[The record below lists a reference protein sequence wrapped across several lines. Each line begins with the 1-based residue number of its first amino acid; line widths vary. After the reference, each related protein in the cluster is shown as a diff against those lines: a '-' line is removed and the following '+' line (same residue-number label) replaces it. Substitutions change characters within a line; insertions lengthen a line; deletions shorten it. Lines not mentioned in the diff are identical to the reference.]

1 MWQFCCN
8 IHDLEGHI
16 FVELERGWGEAYF
29 FLLHSSA
36 NRREASVASAVKL
49 GLAPVEAVGALV
61 ELFLKGPK
69 LVVRGVATAVECS
82 APV

>member
-1 MWQFCCN
+1 MGRS
-8 IHDLEGHI
+8 L
-16 FVELERGWGEAYF
+16 F

-69 LVVRGVATAVECS
+69 LVRGVAMGGGVQRTSLAD
-82 APV
+82 

>member
-1 MWQFCCN
+1 MGRS
-8 IHDLEGHI
+8 L
-16 FVELERGWGEAYF
+16 F